1 MERWLGV
8 FSYLVD
14 AGAVQRLYDGLGLF
28 WAMTLD
34 SSSDMDDGVEDLEC
48 FGRPARSRGFASS
61 GRRRRTGVG
70 VACGRERGCEG

>member
-1 MERWLGV
+1 MWMWMERWLGV

-34 SSSDMDDGVEDLEC
+34 SSGDMDDGVENLE
-48 FGRPARSRGFASS
+48 
-61 GRRRRTGVG
+61 
-70 VACGRERGCEG
+70 